1 MRTPTRDF
9 VTRVLYVEANE
20 DGTVGGSHQA
30 LFDVATGLDGSS
42 YDPVVLFYQDNSFV
56 EKLQRS
62 GVEVHLYEQERS
74 EETSTQ
80 RTGNRLAKTK
90 GVLSAIRRRERFLRA
105 NRIGLLHLNNSPAV
119 GYDDWLPAARL
130 AGIPCIVNSML
141 VMSCVEDVLGNG
153 MRLKSAVKRR
163 LAGGFDFV
171 LPVSDYMVAEMQ
183 KLRIPT
189 DRIVKVNHGID
200 AASFLQRVK
209 RDPDEVRL
217 ELDVPPG
224 GVLIAMVGN
233 VRAWKGQHVL
243 IAALAELDRA
253 TLEGAKIIF
262 AGAATAQD
270 ADYEQSLR
278 DTVAMQSLTDRVAFL
293 GPRSD
298 VPDLLNAADI
308 FVHASTNPEP
318 GGVVVLEA
326 MAAGAAIVAAD
337 RGGHVEYLTDGAGR
351 TFDVNVPAQ
360 LALIL
365 EELIQRPQTRS
376 SLGQNARQR
385 VSEYS
390 LQRNVDSVQEVY
402 GHLLRSISAAKA

>member
-1 MRTPTRDF
+1 M
-9 VTRVLYVEANE
+9 LYVEANE

-30 LFDVATGLDGSS
+30 LFDVATGLDGGR
-42 YDPVVLFYQDNSFV
+42 YDPVVLFYQDNAFV

-74 EETSTQ
+74 EEISTQ

-90 GVLSAIRRRERFLRA
+90 SILAAIRRRERFLRS

-153 MRLKSAVKRR
+153 TQLKSAVKRR
-163 LAGGFDFV
+163 LAAGFDCV
-171 LPVSDYMVAEMQ
+171 LPVSDYMVAEMR
-183 KLRIPT
+183 KLGIPA

-200 AASFLQRVK
+200 AALFQQRIK
-209 RDPDEVRL
+209 RDPNDVRL
-217 ELDVPPG
+217 ELDVPPA

-243 IAALAELDRA
+243 IAALAELDRT
-253 TLEGAKIIF
+253 TLEEVKIIF

-270 ADYEQSLR
+270 AEYEQSLR
-278 DTVAMQSLTDRVAFL
+278 DDAAKQELTDRVAFL

-326 MAAGAAIVAAD
+326 MAAGTAVVAAD

-365 EELIQRPQTRS
+365 KELIRNPQTRC
-376 SLGQNARQR
+376 SLGGKARERVNA
-385 VSEYS
+385 YS
-390 LQRNVDSVQEVY
+390 LQRNVDSMQEVY
-402 GHLLRSISAAKA
+402 AHLLRSI

>member
-1 MRTPTRDF
+1 MRITTRDC

-30 LFDVATGLDGSS
+30 LFDVATGLDGGR
-42 YDPVVLFYQDNSFV
+42 YDPVVLFYQDNAFV

-74 EETSTQ
+74 EEISTQ

-90 GVLSAIRRRERFLRA
+90 SILAAIRRRERFLRS

-153 MRLKSAVKRR
+153 TQLKSAVKRR
-163 LAGGFDFV
+163 LAAGFDCV
-171 LPVSDYMVAEMQ
+171 LPVSDYMVAEMR
-183 KLRIPT
+183 KLGIPA

-200 AASFLQRVK
+200 AALFQQRIK
-209 RDPDEVRL
+209 RDPNDVRL
-217 ELDVPPG
+217 ELDVPPA

-243 IAALAELDRA
+243 IAALAELDRT
-253 TLEGAKIIF
+253 TLEEVKIIF

-270 ADYEQSLR
+270 AEYEQSLR
-278 DTVAMQSLTDRVAFL
+278 DDAAKQELTDRVAFL

-326 MAAGAAIVAAD
+326 MAAGTAVVAAD

-365 EELIQRPQTRS
+365 KELIRNPQTRC
-376 SLGQNARQR
+376 SLGGKARERVNA
-385 VSEYS
+385 YS
-390 LQRNVDSVQEVY
+390 LQRNVDSMQEVY
-402 GHLLRSISAAKA
+402 AHLLRSI